1 MKDAD
6 TPSDIT
12 ARQASILGFIQRT
25 INHTGRPPTIREIGK
40 HFGFKSTGTT
50 RDHLKSLSRKGFI
63 TLTPRQSRAINLK
76 TPVAFRIPM
85 IGSIVAGM
93 PDIALEEIDE
103 YVYLD
108 EFLPGPDKQIFAL
121 KVRGDSMKDAGI
133 NPGDIAIV
141 RRQRIADAGQVVAA
155 LVGHEATIKTL
166 EKNKAGFY
174 LKPANTSYPDIR
186 EPFSILGKVIAV
198 IKKF

>member
-1 MKDAD
+1 MKDAGV
-6 TPSDIT
+6 PGGIT
-12 ARQASILGFIQRT
+12 ARQANILGFIQKT

-85 IGSIVAGM
+85 IGGLVAGM
-93 PDIALEEIDE
+93 TDIALEEINE

-108 EFLPGPDKQIFAL
+108 ELLPGPDKPVFAL
-121 KVRGDSMKDAGI
+121 KVRDDSMKGNGI
-133 NPGDIAIV
+133 TAGDIAIV
-141 RRQRIADAGQVVAA
+141 RRQRVADAGQIVAA
-155 LVGHEATIKTL
+155 LVGHEATIKTI
-166 EKNKAGFY
+166 EKDKAGFC
-174 LKPANTSYPDIR
+174 LKPANVSCPDIR
-186 EPFSILGKVIAV
+186 KPFSILGKVIAV

>member
-1 MKDAD
+1 MKDAGV
-6 TPSDIT
+6 PSGIT
-12 ARQASILGFIQRT
+12 ARQANILGFIQKT

-108 EFLPGPDKQIFAL
+108 ELLPGPDKQIFAL

-133 NPGDIAIV
+133 LSGDVAIV

-166 EKNKAGFY
+166 EKNKTGFY

>member
-174 LKPANTSYPDIR
+174 LKPANASYPDIR